1 VKIPFRLQQNI
12 ALVFLAMI
20 AVVQF
25 SGIASFWP
33 NADLNRTQ
41 VSGASYEALP
51 GKAGTGPI
59 LISPDIGT
67 VQKATIRFS
76 GLAVDDVYD
85 NFFQTSDSFALR
97 LELNSNRRLFLG
109 AADQIFLV
117 DDNFELGTWHRFE
130 LIFEKGVELSV
141 KIDDRPVFSS
151 NEKPVL
157 ERQYDF
163 GNIVIGTGFARL
175 RPLQGAIK
183 DFSITADHHPDRIP
197 FVVLHTLELIIL
209 AGTICLAFWPS
220 RSPAALP
227 ISIPIVCLAVPLAVY
242 QWLYMNSF
250 YPITEGWFSEY
261 ANLIRDGMIPYR
273 DFPLLLPPLYPL
285 TIAAFQSVFGE
296 GLFALHALGM
306 FITVGI
312 GLALFCLLRGIFNDT
327 ASAFAAL
334 IGTIYYQ
341 SGVAFLGYDF
351 TQFLTLYLLT
361 AGILVA
367 NYAARIVQKAP
378 DFRINR
384 LLCFVAGVFLSFAIL
399 TKHSNG
405 SVATAFLVLAVIG
418 LATQFGPWRERFIE
432 IVAMATGGLL
442 PILAVFVWLALN
454 DAIPDFIQNV
464 LWDALAA
471 KGGSDA
477 IFSHGLSGIW
487 GGGPLLLNAMAPAAM
502 LASTAAIIIVAT
514 LLVQCTS
521 NMARH
526 RAPFAGVFEIQS
538 ASTIRFLLFS
548 GFGMSI
554 MILAVRSGLAIPDSA
569 VDFGM
574 NAKSYAMLIS
584 IALYVIGVGIT
595 LALVLCKPSRNA
607 AYLFVIF
614 VFGLGLVFGN
624 GTSAGIS
631 EISAFVGVALVIA
644 ALMALAL
651 PTILP
656 ALIPATMCAAFAATL
671 VSTKFEQPY
680 FWWSVQPQLS
690 SVCAQTDGFL
700 AHVCVYPSDYLVISR
715 ISNFIKTNS
724 SEGQKIYVFPHMP
737 VFNIISKRGP
747 FKGAVVSWPDFMS
760 DRIALSIADSL
771 KSAPPPI
778 IIVGDIPEYAM
789 ASHERLFRA
798 GGVSGQRSILK
809 TIDDLVRDGRIIEAL
824 PATTISRVNVRTF
837 RLNSQ
842 CSGTPNGPSTR

>member
-1 VKIPFRLQQNI
+1 MKIPFRLQQNI

-20 AVVQF
+20 AVVQV
-25 SGIASFWP
+25 SGIASLWP
-33 NADLNRTQ
+33 DADLKQTQ
-41 VSGASYEALP
+41 ISGGSYEALP
-51 GKAGTGPI
+51 GKVGTGPI
-59 LISPDIGT
+59 PISSDIGSA
-67 VQKATIRFS
+67 QKAKIKFS

-85 NFFQTSDSFALR
+85 NFFQTSDSLALR
-97 LELNSNRRLFLG
+97 FELNVNRKLYLG
-109 AADQIFLV
+109 AGDVIFLI
-117 DDNFELGTWHRFE
+117 DDNFELGAWHRFE
-130 LIFEKGVELSV
+130 LVFEKGVELSV

-151 NEKPVL
+151 NEEPVL

-183 DFSITADHHPDRIP
+183 DFSITADHRPDRIP
-197 FVVLHTLELIIL
+197 FVLLHTLELIIL

-227 ISIPIVCLAVPLAVY
+227 ILIPIVCLVVPLAVY

-296 GLFALHALGM
+296 GLFALHVLGM

-384 LLCFVAGVFLSFAIL
+384 LLCFGAGVFLSFAIL

-442 PILAVFVWLALN
+442 PILAVFAWLALN

-477 IFSHGLSGIW
+477 IFSHAVAAFW
-487 GGGPLLLNAMAPAAM
+487 GGGNLLNAMAAGAM
-502 LASTAAIIIVAT
+502 LAGTSAVIIVAT
-514 LLVQCTS
+514 LVVRRTS
-521 NMARH
+521 NIVRH

-538 ASTIRFLLFS
+538 ASPIRFLLLI

-554 MILAVRSGLAIPDSA
+554 MILSVRSGFSIPDSA
-569 VDFGM
+569 VEFGM
-574 NAKSYAMLIS
+574 NAKGHAMVIS
-584 IALYVIGVGIT
+584 VALYVIGLEVA
-595 LALVLCKPSRNA
+595 LVLVLCKPSRNA

-614 VFGLGLVFGN
+614 VFCLGLVFGN

-631 EISAFVGVALVIA
+631 EISAFVGVAIVIA

-651 PTILP
+651 PAVLP
-656 ALIPATMCAAFAATL
+656 ALIPSTMCAAFAATL

-700 AHVCVYPSDYLVISR
+700 AHVCVYPSDYLAISR

-724 SEGQKIYVFPHMP
+724 SEGQQIYVFPHMP
-737 VFNIISKRGP
+737 VFNIISKRRP

-771 KSAPPPI
+771 KSDPPPI
-778 IIVGDIPEYAM
+778 IIVGDVPEYVM

-798 GGVSGQRSILK
+798 GSVSGQRSILEA
-809 TIDDLVRDGRIIEAL
+809 IDDLARDGRIIEAL
-824 PATTISRVNVRTF
+824 PATTISRINVRAF

-842 CSGTPNGPSTR
+842 RSDTPNDTSTR